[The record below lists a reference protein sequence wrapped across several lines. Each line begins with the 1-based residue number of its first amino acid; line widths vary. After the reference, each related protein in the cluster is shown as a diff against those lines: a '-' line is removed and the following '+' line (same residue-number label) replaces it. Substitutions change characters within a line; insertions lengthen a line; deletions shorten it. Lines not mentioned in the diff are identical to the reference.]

1 MGEKSRRKNN
11 CESGSW
17 QGEGQSCCGDLVLI
31 AGLFLQSAEHKRAP
45 RKY

>member
-1 MGEKSRRKNN
+1 VKKVEEKTTVSLEAGRV
-11 CESGSW
+11 S
-17 QGEGQSCCGDLVLI
+17 GQSCCGDLVLI